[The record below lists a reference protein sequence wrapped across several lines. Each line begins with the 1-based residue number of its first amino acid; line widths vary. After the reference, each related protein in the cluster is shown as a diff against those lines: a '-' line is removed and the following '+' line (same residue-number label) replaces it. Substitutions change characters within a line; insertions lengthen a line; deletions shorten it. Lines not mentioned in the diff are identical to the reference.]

1 MRASGPF
8 RTRPVDC
15 EWIGGRYTLPD
26 PVRENG
32 ALVHQMVDLWL
43 ELPRGVLVA
52 ITLIDPREPIPF
64 GVSLRQ
70 TMQQPVEGSA
80 RTPARIRVAEERL
93 AADVRNVLGSE
104 TSVIVGPVP
113 ELDAAFEEFI
123 EAIADDEPP
132 PSYLGDG
139 TIRPDVVERLFAAAS
154 LFFRAAPWT
163 KVDESQVLQVDIPAL
178 GVDAACLCII
188 GGAGESFGLLLYRSY
203 ATYVAFPSGPPG
215 PATDGAEETALRSLS
230 FSRKRK
236 IPAAMLEEISR
247 HRWKVAGANAYPE
260 VMAVDSEATRRPV
273 TERDVRILTA
283 CTRAFLAFFA
293 THGNLFSAENREA
306 ECEVYTADDGVTVTL
321 TAAHAAAATAK
332 SDEERIRQLK
342 EAHYRQWLD
351 MPLPAFGGKT
361 PRDAARSAKGRK
373 ALDLVLRQ
381 IENVE
386 NSGAEGERFDVA
398 SLRRELGFK
407 E

>member
-1 MRASGPF
+1 MRAPVPF
-8 RTRPVDC
+8 RPRPVDC

-52 ITLIDPREPIPF
+52 ITLIDPGKPIPF

-70 TMQQPVEGSA
+70 TMQQPVEASA

-139 TIRPDVVERLFAAAS
+139 TIRPEVVERLFAAAS

-230 FSRKRK
+230 FSRKRE

-260 VMAVDSEATRRPV
+260 
-273 TERDVRILTA
+273 
-283 CTRAFLAFFA
+283 
-293 THGNLFSAENREA
+293 
-306 ECEVYTADDGVTVTL
+306 
-321 TAAHAAAATAK
+321 
-332 SDEERIRQLK
+332 
-342 EAHYRQWLD
+342 
-351 MPLPAFGGKT
+351 
-361 PRDAARSAKGRK
+361 
-373 ALDLVLRQ
+373 
-381 IENVE
+381 
-386 NSGAEGERFDVA
+386 
-398 SLRRELGFK
+398 
-407 E
+407 